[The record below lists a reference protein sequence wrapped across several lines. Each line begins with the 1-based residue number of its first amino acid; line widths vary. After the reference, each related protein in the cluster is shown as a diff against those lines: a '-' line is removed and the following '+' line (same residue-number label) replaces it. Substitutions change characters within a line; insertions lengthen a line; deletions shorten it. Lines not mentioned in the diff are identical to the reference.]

1 MFCNATF
8 WIESELPS
16 NPSYNCGEETDEV
29 TVEYLDCLCE
39 TNWGSISGSGNEEP
53 IEAADLALCRSTEN
67 PPDSCSD
74 ALSPFNDADPLANLA
89 FFREEATTVV
99 VMIGDEAD
107 NSRRMQQGQSDPETY
122 IDLFSEFEQ
131 KIKFAAIGPNWDGD
145 SRLVILEER
154 QLGLS

>member
-1 MFCNATF
+1 MKSILASRTSRKWSHRKIRWKCGKKIPEGLFCNATF

-53 IEAADLALCRSTEN
+53 IEAAYLALCRSTEN

-74 ALSPFNDADPLANLA
+74 AISPFNDADPLANLG
-89 FFREEATTVV
+89 FIREK
-99 VMIGDEAD
+99 
-107 NSRRMQQGQSDPETY
+107 MQRP
-122 IDLFSEFEQ
+122 L
-131 KIKFAAIGPNWDGD
+131 
-145 SRLVILEER
+145 LL
-154 QLGLS
+154 